1 MAWIESHQSLGA
13 HPKTKKLARR
23 LGCSV
28 PQAVGHLQFLW
39 WWALDYAPSGDLSR
53 FEDDDIAD
61 AVLWDGDSAKLVSA
75 LVDAGFLDDRII
87 HDWPEYTGR
96 LLDRREA
103 NAERK
108 RMSRARHAPVT
119 RTSEAVTGLPTQHNT
134 TLPTEQNRT
143 EPTEEAKR
151 LPAPRAR
158 PITEEVI
165 LELEG
170 EFPSIDVRAAA
181 QDYLNWTGSKKHT
194 DKVLGLRNQLKSE
207 QTARKFARKGGSN
220 GTGSIAAKFAAYG

>member
-1 MAWIESHQSLGA
+1 MAWIESHQSLAA
-13 HPKTKKLARR
+13 HPKTKRLARR
-23 LGCSV
+23 LGVPV
-28 PQAVGHLQFLW
+28 PQAIGHLHLLW
-39 WWALDYAPSGDLSR
+39 WWAIDYAPSGDLSR
-53 FEDDDIAD
+53 FEDADIAD
-61 AVLWDGDSAKLVSA
+61 AVLWEGDAGWLVAA
-75 LVDAGFLDDRII
+75 LVDAGFIDGKVI
-87 HDWPEYTGR
+87 HDWDEYTGR

-119 RTSEAVTGLPTQHNT
+119 RTSQAVTGLHTQHNT
-134 TLPTEQNRT
+134 TQQTEPNRT
-143 EPTEEAKR
+143 EPEEAKR